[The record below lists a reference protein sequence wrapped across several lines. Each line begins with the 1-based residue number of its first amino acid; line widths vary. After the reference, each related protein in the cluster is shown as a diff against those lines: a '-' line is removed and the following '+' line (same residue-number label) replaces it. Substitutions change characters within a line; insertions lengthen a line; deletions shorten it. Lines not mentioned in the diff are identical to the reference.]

1 MVIETAQAL
10 AFLHSL
16 EPPIFHRDVKSP
28 NILMDE
34 DLHVKVADF
43 GLSRFVPLDATH
55 VSTAPQDTPSYVDP
69 EYYQCFQLTDKSDVY
84 SFGIVLMEIISAKL
98 AVDLNRSCGEPVLT
112 YMAISKIQAGSL
124 HELIDPNL
132 DIDSNPDIKIMVT
145 AVAKLAFRC
154 LAPVKKD
161 RPDMKEVLAGLE
173 QITHN
178 GGPCKHPAF
187 HHSSPT
193 SIEQKPLL
201 KKSRYSYHI

>member
-55 VSTAPQDTPSYVDP
+55 VSTAPQGTPGYVDP
-69 EYYQCFQLTDKSDVY
+69 EYYQCFQLIDKSDVY

-98 AVDLNRSCGEPVLT
+98 AVNLN
-112 YMAISKIQAGSL
+112 
-124 HELIDPNL
+124 
-132 DIDSNPDIKIMVT
+132 
-145 AVAKLAFRC
+145 
-154 LAPVKKD
+154 
-161 RPDMKEVLAGLE
+161 
-173 QITHN
+173 
-178 GGPCKHPAF
+178 
-187 HHSSPT
+187 
-193 SIEQKPLL
+193 
-201 KKSRYSYHI
+201 